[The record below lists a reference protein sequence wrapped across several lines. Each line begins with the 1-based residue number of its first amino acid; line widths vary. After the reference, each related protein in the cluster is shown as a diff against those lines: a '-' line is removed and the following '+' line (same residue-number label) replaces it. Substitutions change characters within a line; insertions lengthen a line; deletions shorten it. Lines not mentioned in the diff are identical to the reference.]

1 MAAAT
6 QEKPHHEVAQALVEF
21 TLHGAF
27 PEEAVSSV
35 SIGPQELAPAIQAL
49 AEAKSKLQAEIHAIN
64 EETAPDVHSWQ
75 ANAKRVQD
83 DILRS
88 KALANDILKQAD
100 TPDVSGKRLQD
111 IEAKAEFLVRELNYN
126 HQVQQAL
133 QGIKDV
139 NQTLDQVERARDERR
154 ILDALHLLE
163 KSWSQLD
170 EIPVS
175 KSTRAIRLLDIR
187 AFELKTDVHEVF
199 DHVWNA
205 LVHVDVERG
214 SVTVRE
220 EAEDEAMDLED
231 AVIGLKAYKE
241 VDKRMQELWHDIDR
255 AVIAPRMD
263 LGKGSLPAIRIA
275 DGVLQTEGTTDKTI
289 KSLFTDLEQ
298 IFGFLLEKLP
308 ADLVE
313 SISSVMM
320 PEITTRIT
328 SVWLD
333 SAVPASLKEM
343 EEYQE
348 VIGLAREFCET
359 LKTLQLTGF
368 GELQEWVDSAPRVW
382 LGKCRES
389 ALDSVRSRLAQGLG
403 ESKQVEKVEKQMV
416 SRTEGKDLTS
426 KAAIA
431 DVEDHGWGDDWGDEQ
446 EETGEQPAPESS
458 ATPAPPAGGEDDGT
472 DAWGWNDDDGANPE
486 DKHEEIKEEKNDDE
500 DDPTTAWGWGDDAPN
515 EEPIEPAPAPHS
527 KPPATQDQRVTRE
540 LTLKET
546 YYISSMPEPV
556 LALIFAIVEDGA
568 ALTQE
573 GYENSPVTAAAAGL
587 FSLPTLALA
596 MFRAVS
602 PHYYAFDMGGNMYL
616 YNDANYMAERLVDFA
631 AAWKE
636 RTDISSRARNMLK
649 LDNDVKS
656 MQSFATRA
664 YSNEMNTQ
672 KVVLR
677 DLLGGDQNL
686 MQQEETESSIVSAVA
701 RVRSMAVTWENILAR
716 SVWYQ
721 AIGSLADTISSK
733 IIADV
738 MELPAIGQDEAYDIA
753 KMIATVT
760 ELDDLFLPSRSQQPA
775 GKRTEEGTDEV
786 PTTAQYASTWLRL
799 KYLSEVLQSN
809 LRDLRYLW
817 MESELS
823 FYFTAEEVLE
833 LIRLSFEDNTR
844 TREVIREIANNPYPR
859 QEEGQEGW

>member
-1 MAAAT
+1 MAAST
-6 QEKPHHEVAQALVEF
+6 QEYPPEQVARALVEF
-21 TLHGAF
+21 TLRGTF
-27 PEEAVSSV
+27 PEEAVSSLT
-35 SIGPQELAPAIQAL
+35 IGSEELAPSIEAL
-49 AEAKSKLQAEIHAIN
+49 AETKSKLQAEIHAIN
-64 EETAPDVHSWQ
+64 EETASDVHSWQ

-100 TPDVSGKRLQD
+100 TPDVLGKRLHD
-111 IEAKAEFLVRELNYN
+111 IEAKADFLVRELNYN
-126 HQVQQAL
+126 QQVQQAL
-133 QGIKDV
+133 QGIKAV
-139 NQTLDQVERARDERR
+139 NQTLDQVERARDDRR

-163 KSWSQLD
+163 KSWTQLD
-170 EIPVS
+170 EIPIG
-175 KSTRAIRLLDIR
+175 KSCRAIRLLDIR

-205 LVHVDVERG
+205 LVHVDIEHG
-214 SVTVRE
+214 SVSIRDR
-220 EAEDEAMDLED
+220 AEDEPMSLED

-241 VDKRMQELWHDIDR
+241 VDKRMHELWHDIDQ
-255 AVIAPRMD
+255 AVIARRMD
-263 LGKGSLPAIRIA
+263 ISRISLPAIRVS
-275 DGVLQTEGTTDKTI
+275 DGMLQTDGTADKTI
-289 KSLFTDLEQ
+289 KSLFKDLELV
-298 IFGFLLEKLP
+298 FRFLLEKLP
-308 ADLVE
+308 AELVE
-313 SISSVMM
+313 SISSIMM
-320 PEITTRIT
+320 PDVTTRIT
-328 SVWLD
+328 TVWLD

-343 EEYQE
+343 DEFQE
-348 VIGLAREFCET
+348 VISAAREFCNT
-359 LKTLQLTGF
+359 LKSLRLTGF

-389 ALDSVRSRLAQGLG
+389 ALDTVRSKLAEGLG
-403 ESKQVEKVEKQMV
+403 QSRQVEKVEKQMV
-416 SRTEGKDLTS
+416 SRMEGKDLTS
-426 KAAIA
+426 KVAIA
-431 DVEDHGWGDDWGDEQ
+431 DAEDHGWDEAWPDV
-446 EETGEQPAPESS
+446 EEEIEEPKPSKPSTGMTQPA
-458 ATPAPPAGGEDDGT
+458 TGEDDGT
-472 DAWGWNDDDGANPE
+472 DAWGWNDDNTHTDENPE
-486 DKHEEIKEEKNDDE
+486 EGHDETKDDE
-500 DDPTTAWGWGDDAPN
+500 DDPTAAWGWGDDAQN
-515 EEPIEPAPAPHS
+515 EEPSETQPAASSEPA
-527 KPPATQDQRVTRE
+527 ATQDQQATRE

-573 GYENSPVTAAAAGL
+573 GYENTPVTAAAAGL

-602 PHYYAFDMGGNMYL
+602 PHYYAFDMGGSMYL
-616 YNDANYMAERLVDFA
+616 YNDANYMAEKLVDFA

-636 RTDISSRARNMLK
+636 RTDISTRARSMLR

-664 YSNEMNTQ
+664 YSNEMSTQ
-672 KVVLR
+672 KIVLR
-677 DLLGGDQNL
+677 DLLGGEQNL
-686 MQQEETESSIVSAVA
+686 MQQDETESCIVSAVA

-721 AIGSLADTISSK
+721 AVGSLVDTISSK
-733 IIADV
+733 IITDV

-760 ELDDLFLPSRSQQPA
+760 ELDDLFLPSRFQQQGA
-775 GKRTEEGTDEV
+775 GKHVEESDEV

-823 FYFTAEEVLE
+823 FYFTVDEVLE
-833 LIRLSFEDNTR
+833 LIRLSFEDNAR
-844 TREVIREIANNPYPR
+844 TREVIREITHNPHPR
-859 QEEGQEGW
+859 QEGVPDAW